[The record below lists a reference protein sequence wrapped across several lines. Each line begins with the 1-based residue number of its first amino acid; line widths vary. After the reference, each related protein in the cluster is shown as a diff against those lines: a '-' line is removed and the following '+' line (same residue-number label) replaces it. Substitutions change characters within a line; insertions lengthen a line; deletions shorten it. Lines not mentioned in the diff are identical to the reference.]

1 MKYKNL
7 QDFMTSFGL
16 ARKLEG
22 ESIEERHESFVKDM
36 APNKENIIYCRGC
49 GQALMTGG
57 YTPAEQKRYENERRM
72 QFHEKCYREAEAN
85 YMARMKREAN
95 YRDEESIE

>member
-7 QDFMTSFGL
+7 QHFMQSFGF

-22 ESIEERHESFVKDM
+22 KTIEERHEEFIQDM
-36 APNKENIIYCRGC
+36 APHKEQIIYCRGC

-57 YTPAEQKRYENERRM
+57 ETQAEQLRAEGERKM

-85 YMARMKREAN
+85 YMARIRREAN
-95 YRDEESIE
+95 YRDERPLD